1 MESEGVY
8 EEIDARLVVRSEVDC
23 QGFAASRAL
32 HGHFPRVKLN
42 IKFLCFVDDRVA
54 KVFIGVGGLEADAGG
69 DLRGDVPHV
78 CLQFEIGD
86 LTGSDLPADSDGQ
99 AENRQ
104 SEENF
109 GFSAQDDSLQPGLNV
124 FYSEWT
130 IRGGIGS
137 FLVANWIA

>member
-1 MESEGVY
+1 MKSEGVY

-23 QGFAASRAL
+23 QGFAAACAL
-32 HGHFPRVKLN
+32 HRHLPWLKLDVV
-42 IKFLCFVDDRVA
+42 FLGFVDDRVA
-54 KVFIGVGGLEADAGG
+54 KVFIGVGGFEADAGG

-78 CLQFEIGD
+78 GLQFEIGD

-109 GFSAQDDSLQPGLNV
+109 GFSAQDDALQPGPDRIL
-124 FYSEWT
+124 F
-130 IRGGIGS
+130 
-137 FLVANWIA
+137 